1 MLKMLISTAA
11 LLSAGA
17 TFAQNDMA
25 PVLGAGDGAAP
36 VIKTVAITALGAYAN
51 DGDERLIEVQADA
64 DTDSDG
70 TKDKGLL
77 RVSCNGGD
85 IVSGGFQAGAT
96 AAAISPKPKMVKA
109 AAASP
114 LAAGKTFKVKWNLRD
129 VTAASQTGAAVP
141 LTLASGQP
149 DICA

>member
-1 MLKMLISTAA
+1 MLISTAA

-17 TFAQNDMA
+17 ALAQNDMV
-25 PVLGAGDGAAP
+25 PVLGAADGGTP

-70 TKDKGLL
+70 AKDKGLL